1 MLDIFL
7 MNYITFTKINIMK
20 KKVAQMQKTRNVYTT
35 KKLRYTNDYQYKS
48 LEEEEEEE
56 EEEEKEQTSKK
67 PNKKNHLKNQQ
78 NTI

>member
-56 EEEEKEQTSKK
+56 EKEQTIKK

>member
-1 MLDIFL
+1 MLEIFL

-35 KKLRYTNDYQYKS
+35 KKLRYTNDYQYES
-48 LEEEEEEE
+48 LEEEE

>member
-56 EEEEKEQTSKK
+56 EKEQTSKK

>member
-1 MLDIFL
+1 MLEIFL
-7 MNYITFTKINIMK
+7 MNYITFTKINMMK

-35 KKLRYTNDYQYKS
+35 KKLRYTNDYQYES
-48 LEEEEEEE
+48 LEEKEE

>member
-1 MLDIFL
+1 MLETFL

-20 KKVAQMQKTRNVYTT
+20 KKAAQMQKTRNVYTT

-56 EEEEKEQTSKK
+56 EEKEQTSKK